1 MSHFIIW
8 LISALYFG
16 TPNGQ
21 AITQLE
27 QPMQRG
33 LSELCTMP
41 SGVFLIAS
49 AGHTCAQI
57 GSSQCMQIC
66 GAVCTLSTR
75 MMVSRWIMETPRCVS
90 HSSHAC
96 TQERQPMQREW
107 SMKNSMLSRPFT
119 ARLRLAFPVRKWRH
133 AEQELCSP
141 GPHRFCIQEYLK
153 LDRWREPSY
162 YWRRD
167 PTASDRE
174 QIQCQDESS
183 SPRWPAQLPIHDGFR
198 LWQNHLPQCPASRP
212 IT

>member
-41 SGVFLIAS
+41 SGDFLMAS
-49 AGHTCAQI
+49 AGQTWAQI

-66 GAVCTLSTR
+66 GAVCTLSMR
-75 MMVSRWIMETPRCVS
+75 MMVSRWIMEMPRCVS

-96 TQERQPMQREW
+96 TQDRQPMQREW
-107 SMKNSMLSRPFT
+107 SMKNSMFSRPLT
-119 ARLRLAFPVRKWRH
+119 ARLRLASPVGKWGH
-133 AEQELCSP
+133 AVQILCSH
-141 GPHRFCIQEYLK
+141 GQHKCCIQGYWK
-153 LDRWREPSY
+153 L
-162 YWRRD
+162 
-167 PTASDRE
+167 
-174 QIQCQDESS
+174 
-183 SPRWPAQLPIHDGFR
+183 
-198 LWQNHLPQCPASRP
+198 
-212 IT
+212 